1 MEKEKILFKMRDYN
15 NELEKILEKKSFSE
29 TTKNLLLSM
38 LYKIETAYGD
48 YTTVKRE
55 VRGKHEYLEMII
67 KTIDQ
72 DCSVIHLVKPGA
84 EEAKILEEAGQS
96 YVVNPEKNEIYTYQ
110 NELSLLQAILEMAER
125 DKTYS
130 VKQEMLQKPVAD
142 FLKSGELNELLE
154 VIKDFNGWSWNITKD
169 EADGGLAKICYLN
182 LVYLVGM
189 ETMKQMAQE
198 KDVLS
203 FLFAKLEKN
212 YGAKPAKEFLMC
224 LLQNILR
231 IYAKKEKKYQKILE
245 EQTAEWAEE
254 LERIQD
260 KVGYLDSLTKEKRKI
275 HNEIAKIDL
284 LLNNNEQLR
293 KTYLETN
300 KKLPNEKKH
309 FSVST
314 FAEKME
320 KNRKKLLEQ
329 MAEINALFEPVNF
342 MAKRNEIQ
350 EKADFYAG
358 IHAEDLKGKK
368 EACFAKL
375 QQHFWKLLGQKIEQ
389 AVEKKE
395 VIDYIYELRYYRIQ
409 KQERGIKENN
419 PAEEK
424 KVKEKLLIKALQMK
438 VCANLGKEEETSKII
453 LALLFDTKIVC
464 LQTISVQ
471 IQEQTKNT
479 KIEIYDEK
487 VLDGAITVEKLNWTE
502 KNKKKRKLFD

>member
-1 MEKEKILFKMRDYN
+1 MEKERILFKMRDYN

-38 LYKIETAYGD
+38 LYKIETAYRD
-48 YTTVKRE
+48 YATVKRE
-55 VRGKHEYLEMII
+55 VRGKNEYLEMII
-67 KTIDQ
+67 KTIYQ
-72 DCSVIHLVKPGA
+72 DCSVIHLVKPGT
-84 EEAKILEEAGQS
+84 EDAKVLEDAKQN
-96 YVVNPEKNEIYTYQ
+96 YLVHPEKNEIYAYQ
-110 NELSLLQAILEMAER
+110 NEVSLLQAIVEMAER
-125 DKTYS
+125 DKNYQ
-130 VKQEMLQKPVAD
+130 VKQELFQKPVSE
-142 FLKSGELNELLE
+142 FLRLGEFDELLE

-169 EADGGLAKICYLN
+169 EEDGGLAKICYGN
-182 LVYLVGM
+182 LVYLVGID
-189 ETMKQMAQE
+189 TMKQLEQE
-198 KDVLS
+198 KDILS
-203 FLFAKLEKN
+203 FLYTKLEEK
-212 YGAKPAKEFLMC
+212 YGARPAKEFLSY

-245 EQTAEWAEE
+245 EQTNEWAEE
-254 LERIQD
+254 LTKIQD
-260 KVGYLDSLTKEKRKI
+260 KVSYLDALTKEKRNI
-275 HNEIAKIDL
+275 HSEIAKIDL

-320 KNRKKLLEQ
+320 KNRKDLLQ
-329 MAEINALFEPVNF
+329 KMAEINALFEPKNF
-342 MAKRNEIQ
+342 MAKRNEIG

-358 IHAEDLKGKK
+358 IQVEELKGKK
-368 EACFAKL
+368 EACFVKL
-375 QQHFWKLLGQKIEQ
+375 QQSFWKLFGQKIEK

-395 VIDYIYELRYYRIQ
+395 IIDSIYELRYYRIQ

-424 KVKEKLLIKALQMK
+424 KVKDKLLTKALQMK
-438 VCANLGKEEETSKII
+438 VCNSFSKENEVNKTI
-453 LALLFDTKIVC
+453 LSLLFETKIVC
-464 LQTISVQ
+464 LQTISVLLE
-471 IQEQTKNT
+471 EQTKNT

-487 VLDGAITVEKLNWTE
+487 VLDGTITVEKLNWTE